1 MVTGEVYSTCFQP
14 MVRVL
19 CLIGMVLIRSRISPT
34 RLIRASVFAG
44 TLATASWAGI
54 AHAASLDPTTWR
66 GDARFL
72 VAAVDSIHPRPYRF
86 HSRAQWD
93 SAAAALETRLP
104 SLRYDQAV
112 AGFSEL
118 IAFLGDGHSRLN
130 FIQLQDHGQPR
141 IAPPPGPGFD
151 KGYPI
156 ECQVFAD
163 GLRIVR
169 ATKAHTDLLGAR
181 VLAINHRSM
190 PDVVAA
196 FTPMTSADN
205 PMWVLNVLPAYLKS
219 PGYMAAAR
227 IIRTAE
233 EPLRLELLDSKDRR
247 HEVTIAAESQDSTT
261 TWVVADAKVSASL
274 PLTRALQGPWAY
286 ADLGDAAH
294 TVFVRIREIG
304 DSPTE
309 TMAQFTARLFA
320 HVDSIQCQ
328 RLILD
333 LRGNGGGNNYLNQ
346 PLMHSVIARP
356 AFAHMGSL
364 FVVADRGTFSAAVS
378 LASDLER
385 ETQAL
390 FVGEPTGG
398 APNSPGDPAHV
409 TLPGSGLIV
418 RISTV
423 FWQGSDP
430 RDPRAFIAPDLPAM
444 MTWSDWMGRRDP
456 AVAAIL
462 DYKPPK
468 APHEI
473 PPNTHWGDPRKQ
485 DAKIPKI
492 DWGTESAAISD
503 SPAKKSP

>member
-1 MVTGEVYSTCFQP
+1 MQFDGLGGPPLNFQP
-14 MVRVL
+14 MEGVL
-19 CLIGMVLIRSRISPT
+19 YLRDTMRTYIPMGV
-34 RLIRASVFAG
+34 IRAAAFSGVLAAAVWG
-44 TLATASWAGI
+44 TP

-93 SAAAALETRLP
+93 SAAAALEQRLP
-104 SLRYDQAV
+104 STRYDQAV

-118 IAFLGDGHSRLN
+118 IALLGDGHSRLN

-141 IAPPPGPGFD
+141 IAPPPGPGFE
-151 KGYPI
+151 KTYPI

-169 ATKAHTDLLGAR
+169 ATKTRADLLGAR
-181 VLAINHRSM
+181 VISINHRSM
-190 PDVVAA
+190 PDVVTA
-196 FTPMTSADN
+196 FAPMTSADN
-205 PMWVLNVLPAYLKS
+205 SMWVLNVLPAYLKS
-219 PGYMAAAR
+219 PGYLAAAR

-233 EPLRLELLDSKDRR
+233 EPLRLDLQDSKGHRR
-247 HEVTIAAESQDSTT
+247 EMTIAAESQDSTT
-261 TWVVADAKVSASL
+261 AWIAVDAKVAAPL
-274 PLTRALQGPWAY
+274 PLTRALPGPWAY
-286 ADLGDAAH
+286 ADLGDAGH

-320 HVDSIQCQ
+320 HLDSIQCQ

-333 LRGNGGGNNYLNQ
+333 IRGNGGGNNYLNQ
-346 PLMHSVIARP
+346 PLLHAIIARP
-356 AFAHMGSL
+356 AFAHTGSL
-364 FVVADRGTFSAAVS
+364 FVIADRGTFSAAVS

-444 MTWSDWMGRRDP
+444 TTFGDWMARRDP
-456 AVAAIL
+456 ALTSIL
-462 DYKPPK
+462 AYKTPK

-485 DAKIPKI
+485 DAKVPQI
-492 DWGTESAAISD
+492 DWGAEESAVTSD
-503 SPAKKSP
+503 SPAKKSR

>member
-1 MVTGEVYSTCFQP
+1 MDPKIMCH
-14 MVRVL
+14 
-19 CLIGMVLIRSRISPT
+19 
-34 RLIRASVFAG
+34 LIRAAALAG
-44 TLATASWAGI
+44 TLAAATWAGI
-54 AHAASLDPTTWR
+54 AQAASLDPARWR
-66 GDARFL
+66 GDPHFL
-72 VAAVDSIHPRPYRF
+72 VAAVDSIHPRPYRL

-104 SLRYDQAV
+104 SLPYDQAV

-118 IAFLGDGHSRLN
+118 LALLGDGHSRLN

-141 IAPPPGPGFD
+141 IEPPPGPGFD
-151 KGYPI
+151 SIYPI
-156 ECQVFAD
+156 DCQVFAD

-169 ATKAHTDLLGAR
+169 ATKAHADLLGAR
-181 VLAINHRSM
+181 VLAINNRPMS
-190 PDVVAA
+190 DVVAA

-227 IIRTAE
+227 ITRTGE
-233 EPLRLELLDSKDRR
+233 EPLRLELLDPKGRR
-247 HEVTIAAESQDSTT
+247 REMTLAAESQDSATI
-261 TWVVADAKVSASL
+261 WIAADANVRTPL
-274 PLTRALQGPWAY
+274 PLTRALTSPWAY
-286 ADLGDAAH
+286 ADLGDPAR

-309 TMAQFTARLFA
+309 TMAQFTVRLFA
-320 HVDSIQCQ
+320 HVDSIQAQ

-333 LRGNGGGNNYLNQ
+333 IRGNGGGNNYLNQ
-346 PLMHSVIARP
+346 PLVHAIIARP
-356 AFAHMGSL
+356 AFAHTGSL
-364 FVVADRGTFSAAVS
+364 FVIADRGTFSAAVS

-409 TLPGSGLIV
+409 TLPASGLIV

-444 MTWSDWMGRRDP
+444 PTWDDWIARRDP
-456 AVAAIL
+456 ALAAIL
-462 DYKPPK
+462 AYVPPK

-473 PPNTHWGDPRKQ
+473 PPNTHWGDPARQ
-485 DAKIPKI
+485 DAKVPRI
-492 DWGTESAAISD
+492 DWRAEESAVTSG
-503 SPAKKSP
+503 SPKKKNP